1 MNEKKIINDE
11 LWIMNEKTAGFS
23 ERNIN
28 FMLQF
33 FKEYNSDSE
42 IMKQPVSQLDEI
54 KNIALQIP
62 WGHNVILIMIQFY
75 QTYSQNE
82 IVSIAS
88 TQLGKNTKKDSIIK
102 VLSKISW
109 SHHIDILSRCKTIE
123 EKILNNKFYLM
134 NMKNFSFFNEKKYYY
149 IKG

>member
-1 MNEKKIINDE
+1 
-11 LWIMNEKTAGFS
+11 
-23 ERNIN
+23 
-28 FMLQF
+28 
-33 FKEYNSDSE
+33 
-42 IMKQPVSQLDEI
+42 MKQPVSQLDEI